1 MPDRP
6 ILNSQFCILNY
17 THAMPPQGPRRPKV
31 NEDRE
36 IDYLI
41 CQQCSTPC
49 YIFEME
55 GERIREAQCL
65 VCGNDDP
72 KTFAIG
78 EERGSEDD

>member
-1 MPDRP
+1 
-6 ILNSQFCILNY
+6 
-17 THAMPPQGPRRPKV
+17 MPPQGPRRRKID
-31 NEDRE
+31 EDRE

-55 GERIREAQCL
+55 SGEIREAQCL

-72 KTFAIG
+72 KAFTIG
-78 EERGSEDD
+78 EERGSEDE